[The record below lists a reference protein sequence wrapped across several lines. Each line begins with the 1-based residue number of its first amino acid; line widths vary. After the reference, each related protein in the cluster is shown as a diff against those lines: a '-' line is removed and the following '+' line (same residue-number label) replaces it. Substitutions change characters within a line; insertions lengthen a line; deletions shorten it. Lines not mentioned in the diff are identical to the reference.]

1 MKLFQRL
8 LVAPA
13 ALGLL
18 APLTAN
24 ATELNLND
32 VASYSDSDLATISN
46 FSEIYPTDW
55 AFQAITD
62 VASSRG
68 FTGVIPTE
76 AISRFEAASI
86 INATLK
92 DVVQLTEQ
100 EQRLISEF
108 STELAVLQ
116 SRVDGLE
123 TRMNDFEAGSFSTT
137 TTASFSADFAI
148 GAEDGGTATTDDAVS
163 AGYGFQIDLNTSFT
177 GEDSLDIAIDAGSTE
192 VIGIDE
198 FDINDGNETLAVDG
212 ISYGFPLG
220 GGYIVVGDST
230 DASGQF
236 SVACVYGGPSTTLS
250 DCGVI
255 SSGIEGETTISGSYD
270 FDNGWYA
277 SIGFAGVGTSNE
289 GLFTKESEDSYAA
302 NVAYTGDTYGVSLIY
317 ANIEQ
322 TDATD
327 DTYYALSGYWTPD
340 GMPTLSVGFEF
351 GDDASA
357 ASTAD
362 EITSWFVGVQFDEVG
377 PGTFGA
383 AIGTNGSITEG
394 SDELLM
400 YEAFYSYDIND
411 GMTVTPLVYVK
422 EQASGTDDETGLMV
436 KTSFSF

>member
-24 ATELNLND
+24 AAELNLND
-32 VASYSDSDLATISN
+32 VASYSDSNLATISN

-68 FTGVIPTE
+68 FTEVIPTG

-137 TTASFSADFAI
+137 TTASFSADFVI
-148 GAEDGGTATTDDAVS
+148 GAEDGGSSTADDAVS

-192 VIGIDE
+192 TIGIDE

-212 ISYGFPLG
+212 IAYGFPLG
-220 GGYIVVGDST
+220 GGYVVVGDST

-236 SVACVYGGPSTTLS
+236 SIACVYGGPGATLS

-255 SSGIEGETTISGSYD
+255 SAGIEGETTLSGSYD

-302 NVAYTGDTYGVSLIY
+302 NVAYTGDNYGVSLTY

-327 DTYYALSGYWTPD
+327 DTYTAINAFWTPE
-340 GMPTLSVGFEF
+340 GMPSISVGFEW

-377 PGTFGA
+377 PGTLGVA
-383 AIGTNGSITEG
+383 LGNTGPIVDGETETT
-394 SDELLM
+394 M
-400 YEAFYSYDIND
+400 YEVFYNYPVND
-411 GMTVTPLVYVK
+411 GMTITPVIYSK
-422 EQASGTDDETGLMV
+422 EDTGANDDDTGVLV